1 MKQNNWILLICTA
14 FLFALPS
21 CSDMKQ
27 KMQQKVKAKIVRLAK
42 IVDEK
47 RQAKATADSIMQSEE
62 TTVGIE
68 APAGSLPKPVP
79 ATPGSIMADCPD
91 LPPACRP
98 DYRQHDCVC
107 RPPDRTPQSEQK

>member
-47 RQAKATADSIMQSEE
+47 RQAKATADSIM
-62 TTVGIE
+62 
-68 APAGSLPKPVP
+68 
-79 ATPGSIMADCPD
+79 
-91 LPPACRP
+91 
-98 DYRQHDCVC
+98 
-107 RPPDRTPQSEQK
+107 